1 MIITDVIA
9 TWIEIEKIIKHV
21 GRTVEKRLQESI
33 SRRILLNNVP
43 LWTKRNDRSK
53 NRTVCT
59 RSHGV
64 SGVRD
69 FGIGRCGGG
78 GGPALRW
85 ELGRVLSIIE
95 VEAFQVIA

>member
-1 MIITDVIA
+1 M
-9 TWIEIEKIIKHV
+9 
-21 GRTVEKRLQESI
+21 
-33 SRRILLNNVP
+33 
-43 LWTKRNDRSK
+43 
-53 NRTVCT
+53 CT

-95 VEAFQVIA
+95 VEAFAGNCIVRFLVPTRVIGNT